1 MENYLHLAVLEAKKG
16 MKKKEGGPFGA
27 VIVCGGKIVASAHN
41 TVIKD
46 NDPTAHAEI
55 NAIRIAARKLKNF
68 DLSNCELYSTC
79 EPCPMCYSA
88 IHWGKIKNVYYG
100 AKAQD
105 AAKIGFIDKKLKD
118 ILSGKKKS
126 NIKMKKIDSKECIDL
141 MGEFIKLNGKLY

>member
-1 MENYLHLAVLEAKKG
+1 MDFMEIAIKEAKKG

-27 VIVCGGKIVASAHN
+27 VIVCDGKIVASAHN
-41 TVIKD
+41 TVLKD

-55 NAIRIAARKLKNF
+55 NAIRKAAKKLKNF
-68 DLSNCELYSTC
+68 DLSNCELYTTC

-88 IHWGKIKNVYYG
+88 IHWGKIKKVYYG
-100 AKAQD
+100 ATAQD

-126 NIKMKKIDSKECIDL
+126 NIKMKKIDSKECVDL
-141 MGEFIKLNGKLY
+141 MSEFTKLNGKLY